1 MANIALTLARPRD
14 AQFIA
19 QMSRDLVEAGLHWSW
34 KPARVNTHIRSSE
47 SNVVIAKENGHLA
60 GFAIMQFYDEHA
72 HLNLLAVDPAY
83 RRAGL
88 GRRLVEWQED
98 TARAG
103 GIFCVNLEVRANN
116 DGARAFYRSLGYR
129 EAHRIPGYYHGRE
142 DAIRMTHDLT
152 RKKEGE
158 LHA

>member
-1 MANIALTLARPRD
+1 MATVELTLARPRD

-34 KPARVNTHIRSSE
+34 TPARVSTHIRSSA
-47 SNVVIAKENGHLA
+47 SNVLIAKDNGQLS

-83 RRAGL
+83 RRLGL
-88 GRRLVEWQED
+88 GQRLVEWQED

-103 GIFCVNLEVRANN
+103 GIFCINLEVRANN
-116 DGARAFYRSLGYR
+116 AGARAFYRRLGYR

-152 RKKEGE
+152 RTKGE